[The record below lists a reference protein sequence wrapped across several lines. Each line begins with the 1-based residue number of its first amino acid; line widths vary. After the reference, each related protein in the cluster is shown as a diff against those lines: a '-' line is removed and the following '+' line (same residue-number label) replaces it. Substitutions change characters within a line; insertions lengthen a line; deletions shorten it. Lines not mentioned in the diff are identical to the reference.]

1 MQTSEALR
9 GWGVKMG
16 GAETS
21 TTSYEQLKSSSQ
33 GSNHGELPERPSLH
47 AMNTRQRRIV
57 VLGTGF
63 GAFNLVKNLR
73 GDDKII
79 VVSPRNHFLF
89 TPLLPSTT
97 VGTIEFRS
105 VIEPIRYARE
115 DLQFYQAE
123 ATDLDPTSH
132 TVRCVATSNR
142 HVFDVAYDTLVIAV
156 GAVSNTFGVPGVAD
170 HALFLKELHDA
181 REVRRRIIRNFE
193 EANLP
198 GITIEERRRLL
209 HFVVCGG
216 GPTGVEVAAELHD
229 FLVEDLKKAY
239 PSLVAKARITLVE
252 ATNEILSSFDEK
264 LRRYATAV
272 FARQRITVLT
282 ASPVVR
288 VTERAVVLKDGSRL
302 EYGLLLW
309 STGNGPT
316 SFVARVLLPK
326 DDRSRLIVDRFFR
339 VRGYE
344 NIYALGDCCA
354 IEGSP
359 LPATS
364 QVAQQQGKYLAR
376 ALTRRPLGRAV
387 EPFQYKHLGMLAY
400 IGGRRALADL
410 ESVKG
415 RGWATWLFWRSAYLT
430 KIVSIRNKLSI
441 LVDWLKA
448 LVFGRDISQF

>member
-1 MQTSEALR
+1 MSLPAL
-9 GWGVKMG
+9 
-16 GAETS
+16 
-21 TTSYEQLKSSSQ
+21 L
-33 GSNHGELPERPSLH
+33 
-47 AMNTRQRRIV
+47 

-63 GAFNLVKNLR
+63 GALNLVKHL
-73 GDDKII
+73 GDDYAIT

-105 VIEPIRYARE
+105 IIEPIRSVRE
-115 DLQFYQAE
+115 DLRFYQAE
-123 ATDLDPTSH
+123 ATGLDPTSR
-132 TVRCVATSNR
+132 TVRCVATTDR
-142 HVFDVAYDTLVIAV
+142 HVFDVAYDILVIAV
-156 GAVSNTFGVPGVAD
+156 GAVSNTFGVPGVAE

-181 REVRRRIIRNFE
+181 RELRRRIIRNFE
-193 EANLP
+193 QANLP
-198 GITIEERRRLL
+198 GITPEERRRLL
-209 HFVVCGG
+209 QFVVCGG

-229 FLVEDLKKAY
+229 FLVEDLRKAY
-239 PSLVAKARITLVE
+239 PPLVAEARITLVE
-252 ATNEILSSFDEK
+252 ATNDILSSFDEK

-282 ASPVVR
+282 ESPVVR
-288 VTERAVVLKDGSRL
+288 VTERAIVLKDGSML

-316 SFVARVLLPK
+316 PFVAQVQLPK

-339 VRGYE
+339 VKGYE
-344 NIYALGDCCA
+344 NIYALGDCCI

-364 QVAQQQGKYLAR
+364 QVAQQQGRYLAH
-376 ALTRRPLGRAV
+376 ALTRRARGRSV

-415 RGWATWLFWRSAYLT
+415 RGWVTWLFWRSAYLT

-448 LVFGRDISQF
+448 FVFGRDISQF